1 MCHDSSHRYCFNGRL
16 FWSWPYSPWRCSRKN
31 RLCRTCSYD
40 TSFGE
45 EVFKIRGFEQITLHL
60 IANQKIQVI
69 PIYLSLRHRKSLSST
84 KLRHKSTRK
93 PSKFLGAS
101 LCFISLPV
109 LKRGKAGLGLEVL
122 AQQAAAAEFQFRGNL
137 SNTLAPVYESYLD
150 FGNDRLVNEFLCR
163 TAA

>member
-1 MCHDSSHRYCFNGRL
+1 MSVKQG
-16 FWSWPYSPWRCSRKN
+16 
-31 RLCRTCSYD
+31 
-40 TSFGE
+40 
-45 EVFKIRGFEQITLHL
+45 
-60 IANQKIQVI
+60 VI
-69 PIYLSLRHRKSLSST
+69 LDFMSAKTFLPVQDLVLNK
-84 KLRHKSTRK
+84 RK

-150 FGNDRLVNEFLCR
+150 FGNDRLVNEFLCCTTSGFLDR
-163 TAA
+163 NAQIMIADAQLVGEPSYIPVPPGSLTNQCYEPAA